1 MGLQDFRVTDQGSM
15 LRVKGAAT
23 LLPIGPRI
31 VRDANLFEQTLRTCV
46 NAAWCRRRTSV
57 TKQSGARKT

>member
-23 LLPIGPRI
+23 MLPIGPRI

-46 NAAWCRRRTSV
+46 NAAWCR
-57 TKQSGARKT
+57 GAHR